1 MSDFDL
7 IMAAYEAS
15 GGDPTLLQSP
25 TVARLVVSGNEVI
38 GANEIPGVTM
48 TAEQLPDGVRV
59 HLAVA
64 PGTQVELPVHLCF
77 GVLPERG
84 VQRIESSFE
93 IGPNARVEFVAHC
106 TFPNAVQVEHLMDGT
121 IQVGAGATMRYSETH
136 YHGEQGG
143 VVVRPTARVSVE
155 EGASYYSG
163 FSLSHGRAGKLDF
176 NYEVEV
182 GRNGL
187 AELDAKAMGWAD
199 DEIIV
204 RETIR
209 LNGEGARGL
218 AKSRIAVRDRA
229 RSEVFGTTEGNAPL
243 ARGHIDCVEIV
254 RDQAIA
260 HAVPVV
266 RVSDPQAQVTH
277 EAAIGTVDK
286 KELETLLARGLEEER
301 AVDIIVRGMLGD

>member
-7 IMAAYEAS
+7 LMAAYEAS
-15 GGDPTLLQSP
+15 GGDPELFSSS
-25 TVARLVVSGNEVI
+25 TVARLVVSGNEII
-38 GANEIPGVTM
+38 GANQIPGIEM
-48 TAEQLPDGVRV
+48 FAEQLPDGVRV
-59 HLAVA
+59 RLAVA
-64 PGTQVELPVHLCF
+64 PDTQVALPVHLCF
-77 GVLPERG
+77 GMLPERG
-84 VQRIESSFE
+84 MQRIVATFE
-93 IGPNARVEFVAHC
+93 IGARASVEFVAHC
-106 TFPNAVQVEHLMDGT
+106 TFPNAIEVEHLMEGE
-121 IQVGAGATMRYSETH
+121 IHVGAGATMRYSETH
-136 YHGEQGG
+136 YHGEHGG
-143 VVVRPTARVSVE
+143 VFVHPKARVIVD
-155 EGASYYSG
+155 EGGRYYSG

-176 NYEVEV
+176 DYEIDVA
-182 GRNGL
+182 RNGL
-187 AELDAKAMGWAD
+187 AELDAKALGWAD

-229 RSEVFGTTEGNAPL
+229 RSQVFGTTEGNAPM

-286 KELETLLARGLEEER
+286 KELETLLARGLDEER